1 MPRLLQ
7 LLAPPWAPRD
17 GAPEPQA
24 VEEFMPQQAI
34 EVILMRQLASYLAMP
49 IFLVDP
55 GGNLLFYNEP
65 AEGLLGHRY
74 EETGEMPLAEWAQIF
89 QPTSADGSLLPP
101 EALPLVIALQQHR
114 AAHLAFQ
121 IRGLDGVLRQIEVT
135 AFPLEGQGGRYLG
148 AVAIFWEVC
157 PS

>member
-1 MPRLLQ
+1 
-7 LLAPPWAPRD
+7 
-17 GAPEPQA
+17 
-24 VEEFMPQQAI
+24 MPQQTI

-55 GGNLLFYNEP
+55 AGNLLFYNEP
-65 AEGLLGHRY
+65 AEALLGHRY
-74 EETGEMPLAEWAQIF
+74 EETGEMPLAAWAQIF
-89 QPTSADGSLLPP
+89 QPTSDDGSPLPP

-121 IRGLDGVLRQIEVT
+121 IRGLDGVHRKIEVT

-148 AVAIFWEVC
+148 AVAIFWEVDD
-157 PS
+157 P